1 VAERARSGPHAGQ
14 PVQRAGEPLEQA
26 RAALILL
33 HGRGATAGSIL
44 ALADEIGRD
53 GFAYLA
59 PQAAGHTWY
68 PYPFTAPLAANE
80 PFLSSALALVG
91 RFVAEVMEAVIPAGR
106 IALAGFRMGLCLA
119 LEHAARH
126 ARAMAGCWRSAAGLI
141 GPDDAPRDYAGALG
155 GTPVFIGCGDRD
167 AQSRCRASAQR
178 GCAGPAGRAVTRRIY
193 PAWGTPST
201 RQLSFA
207 RALLSEL
214 VSDEVLIAVL
224 VSSLVMRRGA
234 YQLRH
239 VEDRNSPERG
249 FVSEQPRFGGAYQNA
264 RRFPFFSLAYLSR
277 AARSR
282 RRRVI

>member
-1 VAERARSGPHAGQ
+1 MPVAERARSGPHAGQ

-44 ALADEIGRD
+44 ALASEIGRD

-80 PFLSSALALVG
+80 PFLSSALALVESV
-91 RFVAEVMEAVIPAGR
+91 VAEVIEAGIPAGR
-106 IALAGFRMGLCLA
+106 IALAGFSQGACLA

-126 ARAMAGCWRSAAGLI
+126 ARRYGGVLAFSGGLI

-167 AQSRCRASAQR
+167 AHIPLPRVQHSADVLAR
-178 GCAGPAGRAVTRRIY
+178 LGGAVTRRIY
-193 PAWGTPST
+193 PGMGHTINEDE
-201 RQLSFA
+201 LSFA

-214 VSDEVLIAVL
+214 VSDEV
-224 VSSLVMRRGA
+224 
-234 YQLRH
+234 
-239 VEDRNSPERG
+239 
-249 FVSEQPRFGGAYQNA
+249 
-264 RRFPFFSLAYLSR
+264 
-277 AARSR
+277 
-282 RRRVI
+282 